1 MEKKL
6 KLSVHNLVDFLLRK
20 GSIDTRVFNKSSM
33 TEGSRIHAYYQKK
46 QGDSYLSEYY
56 LEHTF
61 LIDDFS
67 ITLQGRADGIILFKN
82 EVIIDEIKSTVIDLD
97 VFANE
102 QGEWHIGQAKC
113 YALMYGLENDLKTV
127 TIRMTYI
134 HQGTDK
140 KMIRQST
147 HSIVDLQQEI
157 EDLMHRYIDFY
168 NIVFRRTER
177 RNQSSIALKFPFNS
191 FRLGQKELAK
201 YVYAI
206 AKQGGTL
213 FVEAPTGIGK
223 TISTLY
229 PFVKSFGDE
238 TTDKIFYLTAKNS
251 GKEAAFQTMGILKKK
266 GLEASVITITAKDK
280 ICFNP
285 GAGCNPDEC
294 PFAKDYY
301 NKVNDVLKH
310 AILTSST
317 FDYETITKFAFDAN
331 ICPFEFELDLSLFTD
346 VIICDYNYLFD
357 PLVYMRRY
365 FEESQGNYLALID
378 ETHNLVER
386 ARDMYSAEITTK
398 TFTLMKKA
406 LKKLEHKKI
415 KASIRALQK
424 HFNTMLDMPMDT
436 QTILAEHDMK
446 FDRALNTFLLAGQDV
461 LKNFHSFVNDDF
473 LDFYF
478 GVNKY
483 LKLLDMYDDSFT
495 TYLYRYGKKDLSI
508 KIFNLD
514 PSRHIRRNLEKVN
527 GRVLFSATLSPVN
540 YYVDVLGGTSTD
552 PVLMLPNPFP
562 PENRLLMIAPT
573 VSTKY
578 KHRQDTFG
586 EVARYIERFISH
598 RIGNYLVFFPSYQY
612 LMDVAS
618 HLQLKDHVDVM
629 TQTKEMKDDEKDAF
643 LDRFVL
649 NPTRTTIGLAVLGG
663 AFSEGIDLVE
673 DRLIGAVIIGVGLPQ
688 ISYERDLIK
697 QYYDH
702 RDRQGF
708 EFSYVNPGMNRVMQ
722 AVGRVIRSET
732 DRGAVLLID
741 DRYLQTRYRSLF
753 KQEWAN
759 YQVVTTP
766 EDVDELTSQFWS
778 EK

>member
-424 HFNTMLDMPMDT
+424 HFNAMLDMPMDT